1 MNSHKLATLCI
12 YISPTTG
19 WATGQTENT
28 ACVNK
33 MSAVKMNKFIKCAI
47 SILKFKLKIGKY
59 IFSLLFMY
67 FSEMGFMYFLEI
79 YLKLNLSI
87 LDLYLKKV

>member
-1 MNSHKLATLCI
+1 
-12 YISPTTG
+12 
-19 WATGQTENT
+19 
-28 ACVNK
+28 
-33 MSAVKMNKFIKCAI
+33 
-47 SILKFKLKIGKY
+47 
-59 IFSLLFMY
+59 MY